1 MSSQVSQPVGNRP
14 SEPSGWLRFLA
25 AVAGVAGVFLAIAIA
40 LGPFAEGSARRGSAK
55 QLPKP
60 TPVRAELGPGEG
72 SDGYP
77 NPSDLS
83 HAFARVA
90 EQVGPAVVNITT
102 KQEARSDFQHPRTGG
117 PFDDF
122 FERFFGG
129 PMPQRRRASLGSGVI
144 VDAEGYI
151 ITNNH
156 VIERADEIEV
166 QLSDDKVYQATV
178 VGSDPE
184 TDMAVIKI
192 ELEGALPHA
201 PLGDSDTIAV
211 GEWVLAMGNPFG
223 FGHTI
228 TAGIISAKG
237 RIIGAGSYDNFLQ
250 TDAAINPGNSGGP
263 LVNMD
268 GQVIGI
274 NSNIVSSSGGN
285 MGIGFAVPSN
295 LARNIYNQLV
305 ESGSVTRGWL
315 GVSIQNLSPRLAR
328 GFDLE
333 GQKGAIVA
341 DVLGEDSPA
350 AKAGLKA
357 GDIIVEIEGKPIESN
372 NHLVRM
378 VADLPPGSVV
388 EVKYYRDGQIESTR
402 VTLGKRSD
410 NLAAQSGGVP
420 QESERGRLGITAQDL
435 TEQLASQMGV
445 TSQDG
450 VILVS
455 VDSDGPAAEAG
466 LQRGDI
472 IIEAN
477 RQRVRGVEDLE
488 RVMAQMPDGG
498 DLLLRIE
505 RLARGQS
512 SMLWIPVELQ

>member
-1 MSSQVSQPVGNRP
+1 MSSQVSPPVGNRP

-25 AVAGVAGVFLAIAIA
+25 AVTGVAGVFLAIAVA
-40 LGPFAEGSARRGSAK
+40 LGPFAEGSAKRGSAK

-60 TPVRAELGPGEG
+60 TPVRAVLAAEEA

-77 NPSDLS
+77 DASDLS
-83 HAFARVA
+83 RAFARVA

-102 KQEARSDFQHPRTGG
+102 QQEARSDFQHPRTGG

-122 FERFFGG
+122 FDRFFGG
-129 PMPQRRRASLGSGVI
+129 PIPQQRRTSLGSGVI
-144 VDAEGYI
+144 VDSEGYI

-166 QLSDDKVYQATV
+166 SLSDDKVFQATL

-192 ELEGALPHA
+192 ESEDDLPHA
-201 PLGDSDTIAV
+201 PLGDSETIAV

-223 FGHTI
+223 FGHSI

-237 RIIGAGSYDNFLQ
+237 RIIGAGNYDDFLQ

-285 MGIGFAVPSN
+285 MGIGFAIPSN

-315 GVSIQNLSPRLAR
+315 GVSIQNLSPQLAR
-328 GFDLE
+328 GFGLE

-341 DVLGEDSPA
+341 DVLGEESPA

-357 GDIIVEIEGKPIESN
+357 GDIIVEIEGNPIESN
-372 NHLVRM
+372 NHLVRI
-378 VADLPPGSVV
+378 VADFLPGAVV
-388 EVKYYRDGQIESTR
+388 EVKYYRNGQIETTR

-410 NLAAQSGGVP
+410 NLAAQNDGVP
-420 QESERGRLGITAQDL
+420 RESERGRLGVTAQDL
-435 TEQLASQMGV
+435 TQQLASQMGA

-455 VDSDGPAAEAG
+455 VDADGPAAEAG

-477 RQRVRGVEDLE
+477 RQRIRGVEDLE
-488 RVMAQMPDGG
+488 RVMGQIPDGD

-505 RLARGQS
+505 RLTRGQS

>member
-25 AVAGVAGVFLAIAIA
+25 AVTGVAGVFLAIAVA
-40 LGPFAEGSARRGSAK
+40 LGPFAEGSAWRGSAK
-55 QLPKP
+55 QLVKP
-60 TPVRAELGPGEG
+60 TAVRAERGSGED

-83 HAFARVA
+83 RAFARVA

-102 KQEARSDFQHPRTGG
+102 QQEARSDFQHPRTGG

-129 PMPQRRRASLGSGVI
+129 PIPQQRRTSLGSGVI
-144 VDAEGYI
+144 VDPQGYI

-166 QLSDDKVYQATV
+166 QLSDDKVFQATV

-192 ELEGALPHA
+192 ESEDTLPYA
-201 PLGDSDTIAV
+201 SLGDSDAMAV

-223 FGHTI
+223 FGHSI
-228 TAGIISAKG
+228 TAGIISAKD
-237 RIIGAGSYDNFLQ
+237 RIIGAGSYDDFLQ

-263 LVNMD
+263 LLNME
-268 GQVIGI
+268 GQVSGI

-285 MGIGFAVPSN
+285 IGIGFAVPSN

-315 GVSIQNLSPRLAR
+315 GVSIQNLSPQLAR
-328 GFDLE
+328 GFGLE

-357 GDIIVEIEGKPIESN
+357 GDIIVEIEGQPIESN
-372 NHLVRM
+372 NHLVRI
-378 VADLPPGSVV
+378 VADLLPGAAV

-410 NLAAQSGGVP
+410 NLADQSGGVP

-477 RQRVRGVEDLE
+477 RQRIRGVEDLE
-488 RVMAQMPDGG
+488 RVMGQIPDGG